1 LLGEYG
7 ATLGDLKAE
16 HIWLLPELFDRGLFG
31 GGDGQG
37 AGPVAVATPTATG
50 GTQIAWVYGDH
61 LGVPLLA
68 LDAGGNQLTLSG
80 FAVQGFPGQ
89 RRALPD
95 LYYNRYRDYDPTTGR
110 YIQADPIGLAGRL
123 YPHPIP
129 APLPFPLL
137 AKPSAIPKSPADT
150 AVCAIP
156 ARSRKAL
163 TSLAR
168 SLVTTTAPSLA
179 RDRAT

>member
-1 LLGEYG
+1 M
-7 ATLGDLKAE
+7 T
-16 HIWLLPELFDRGLFG
+16 
-31 GGDGQG
+31 
-37 AGPVAVATPTATG
+37 TPTASG

-61 LGVPLLA
+61 LGVPLMA
-68 LDAGGNQLTLSG
+68 MDAGGNPLALSG

-89 RRALPD
+89 RRTLPD
-95 LYYNRYRDYDPTTGR
+95 LYYNRYRDYDPATGR
-110 YIQADPIGLAGRL
+110 YIEADPIGLAGRL

-137 AKPSAIPKSPADT
+137 VKPSAIPKAPSDT
-150 AVCAIP
+150 AVCATP
-156 ARSRKAL
+156 ARSCKAL

-168 SLVTTTAPSLA
+168 PLVTTSAPSLA